1 MKKNKIRKQLK
12 ALKALA
18 EGNANPHEAA
28 VAAEKLREFEELL
41 SASSVRGIFEKVSGS
56 GVWWIRYTDAAGKY
70 RREKVG
76 AYGLAV
82 KLLDKRRGEAI
93 TGKKLP
99 ETLRRK
105 FVPFAELADACISY
119 VEKKYARPADDVA
132 RLKVIK
138 DWFPCAADAV
148 TPDMIEEKL
157 EEAQESNKWSA
168 STRNHYHNL
177 ISKAFRL
184 ALRKGTV
191 NASPIH
197 LKVSKLKEDNGH
209 VRFLTAEEEKQLRA
223 AIRSKPE
230 WASHEVE
237 LTFALATGLRRSSMY
252 IELTWENVDLLGRT
266 LSIQRTK
273 SGSPITIPLNADA
286 MEALMVFR
294 SRGDGTGR
302 VVRNEGGETL
312 LCNAHWFREAVQA
325 SGIAPFRWH
334 DCRHHFASMLR
345 QSGVALETI
354 ADLLGHSPK
363 TGLMMTKRY
372 AHLSIANL
380 HEAVGRISKTISPTA
395 APSALDAPPKEASIQ

>member
-1 MKKNKIRKQLK
+1 MEEQKK
-12 ALKALA
+12 
-18 EGNANPHEAA
+18 
-28 VAAEKLREFEELL
+28 
-41 SASSVRGIFEKVSGS
+41 VRGIFEKHPGS
-56 GVWWIRYTDAAGKY
+56 GVWSIRFTDAEGIY
-70 RREKVG
+70 RREKCG
-76 AYGLAV
+76 SWTTASK
-82 KLLDKRRGEAI
+82 KLTLRRAEALL
-93 TGKKLP
+93 GKKLP
-99 ETLRRK
+99 KNLRHRNSS
-105 FVPFAELADACISY
+105 FAEVADACIVF
-119 VEKKYARPADDVA
+119 VEKNYARPADDVA
-132 RLKVIK
+132 RLKVIR

-157 EEAQESNKWSA
+157 EEAQKDNGWSP

-191 NASPIH
+191 GASPIH
-197 LKVSKLKEDNGH
+197 LKVQKLREDHNH
-209 VRFLTAEEEKQLRA
+209 VRFLTTEEETKLRE

-252 IELTWENVDLLGRT
+252 IELTWDGVDLLRRT
-266 LSIQRTK
+266 LTIKRTK
-273 SGSPITIPLNADA
+273 SGDPITIPLNGDA

-294 SRGDGTGR
+294 ARGDGTGR
-302 VVRNEGGETL
+302 VVRNEAGETL
-312 LCNAHWFREAVQA
+312 ICNAHWFHAAVKA

-345 QSGVALETI
+345 QSGVPLETI
-354 ADLLGHSPK
+354 ADLLGHSKK

-380 HEAVGRISKTISPTA
+380 HEAVGRISHSTPA
-395 APSALDAPPKEASIQ
+395 APSATDAPTKEVTIQ